1 MNKIILTLA
10 AVMTMSF
17 AACAQNNKREKN
29 MQTEKKPLVVYF
41 SATGTTAR
49 AARMI
54 ADVTGG
60 TLCEI
65 VPQQTYTSDDLDWN
79 DKQSRSSVEMNN
91 PDARPAVKDTKI
103 DFAAYDVI
111 FIGYPIWWNQAPRI
125 INTFIESHDLKG
137 KTLVP
142 FATSGGSG
150 INNSSKINVAELYHD
165 CGNHSVLRGIPDFCQ
180 SGCRHY
186 LWPHRPAY
194 QTDRQKGVRA

>member
-65 VPQQTYTSDDLDWN
+65 APQQTYTSDDLDWN

-150 INNSSKINVAELYHD
+150 INNSAEELKKTY
-165 CGNHSVLRGIPDFCQ
+165 PD
-180 SGCRHY
+180 
-186 LWPHRPAY
+186 LEW
-194 QTDRQKGVRA
+194 QKGKLLNGANCDVIRAWVSDLAKNYDKAKISK

>member
-29 MQTEKKPLVVYF
+29 MHTEKKPLVVYF

-91 PDARPAVKDTKI
+91 PDSRPAVKDTKI

-125 INTFIESHDLKG
+125 INTFIESHDLKS

-142 FATSGGSG
+142 FATSGGSD
-150 INNSSKINVAELYHD
+150 INNSAEELKKTY
-165 CGNHSVLRGIPDFCQ
+165 PD
-180 SGCRHY
+180 
-186 LWPHRPAY
+186 LEW
-194 QTDRQKGVRA
+194 QKGKLLNGANCDVIRAWVSDLAKNYDKAKISK

>member
-91 PDARPAVKDTKI
+91 PDSRPAVKDTKI

-125 INTFIESHDLKG
+125 INTFIESHDLKS

-150 INNSSKINVAELYHD
+150 IKQYSKINVAELYH
-165 CGNHSVLRGIPDFCQ
+165 L
-180 SGCRHY
+180 
-186 LWPHRPAY
+186 
-194 QTDRQKGVRA
+194 VRFHAPIFAPIK

>member
-150 INNSSKINVAELYHD
+150 INNSAEELKKTYPDLEWQKDKLLNGANCDVIRAWVSDLAKNYDKAKISK
-165 CGNHSVLRGIPDFCQ
+165 
-180 SGCRHY
+180 
-186 LWPHRPAY
+186 
-194 QTDRQKGVRA
+194 

>member
-65 VPQQTYTSDDLDWN
+65 IPQQTYTSDDLDWN

-91 PDARPAVKDTKI
+91 PDSRPAVKDTKI

-150 INNSSKINVAELYHD
+150 INNSAEELKKTY
-165 CGNHSVLRGIPDFCQ
+165 PD
-180 SGCRHY
+180 
-186 LWPHRPAY
+186 LEW
-194 QTDRQKGVRA
+194 QKGKLLNGANCDVIRAWVSDLAKNYDKAKISK